1 MNSFKKNTIF
11 EKNYKKENSFKIKI
25 FFDNQNML
33 NSEKSNK
40 IFSNLLRVLKHTSYT
55 ETLLYSS
62 EGIYELDEN
71 NNKLYV
77 LDYIDAETE
86 KITIFNNKK
95 NNNNSFTVFCD
106 YGKINKIETFKFPIQ
121 SLRMK
126 KCCYVF
132 SNAQNSSLKL
142 VIEKNL
148 VNDEILDFYCVL
160 EKNLK
165 FKDNVNFYE
174 ELKEYNNLIFNV

>member
-1 MNSFKKNTIF
+1 MNSIKKNTTF
-11 EKNYKKENSFKIKI
+11 EKNHKKESSFKTKI
-25 FFDNQNML
+25 FFNNQNML
-33 NSEKSNK
+33 NPEKSNK
-40 IFSNLLRVLKHTSYT
+40 IFSNLLRLLKHTSYI

-62 EGIYELDEN
+62 EGTYEIDEK
-71 NNKLYV
+71 NNKLYM

-86 KITIFNNKK
+86 KISVFGKGNNSD
-95 NNNNSFTVFCD
+95 NSFTVFCD
-106 YGKINKIETFKFPIQ
+106 YGRIDKIETFRYPIN
-121 SLRMK
+121 SLKVK

-165 FKDNVNFYE
+165 FKDNANFYE
-174 ELKEYNNLIFNV
+174 ELKEYNKLIFNV

>member
-1 MNSFKKNTIF
+1 MNSFKKNTTF
-11 EKNYKKENSFKIKI
+11 EKNQKKENSFKTKI

-33 NSEKSNK
+33 NSEKSKK
-40 IFSNLLRVLKHTSYT
+40 IFASLLRKLKHTSYM

-71 NNKLYV
+71 NNKFYI
-77 LDYIDAETE
+77 LDYIDSETE
-86 KITIFNNKK
+86 KITIFNNEK

-106 YGKINKIETFKFPIQ
+106 YGIVNKIETFKFPIQ
-121 SLRMK
+121 SLKMK

-132 SNAQNSSLKL
+132 SNPQNSSLKL

-148 VNDEILDFYCVL
+148 VNDEIIDFYCVL

-165 FKDNVNFYE
+165 FKDNANFYE

>member
-1 MNSFKKNTIF
+1 MNSFKKNTTF
-11 EKNYKKENSFKIKI
+11 EKNQKKENSFKTKI

-33 NSEKSNK
+33 NSEKSKK
-40 IFSNLLRVLKHTSYT
+40 IFATLLRKLKHTSYM

-71 NNKLYV
+71 NNKFYI

-86 KITIFNNKK
+86 KITIFNNEK
-95 NNNNSFTVFCD
+95 NNNSFTVFCD
-106 YGKINKIETFKFPIQ
+106 YGIVNKIETFKFPIQ
-121 SLRMK
+121 SLKMK

-132 SNAQNSSLKL
+132 SNPQNSSLKL

-148 VNDEILDFYCVL
+148 VNDEIIDFYCVL

-165 FKDNVNFYE
+165 FKDNANFYE